1 MALLEASISST
12 EKIKKKPE
20 HALTCEGMK
29 MRLQSIASLVAVHG
43 EMQRRALQLVSQSE
57 LEAEVRREEMRKTLT
72 HEPMLDLHLVV
83 TLRHIRRQQ

>member
-12 EKIKKKPE
+12 EKEQKPE

-29 MRLQSIASLVAVHG
+29 MRLQTIARLVAVHG
-43 EMQRRALQLVSQSE
+43 QMQRRALQLVSESE

-72 HEPMLDLHLVV
+72 HEPMFDLHLVV